1 MARVMR
7 RARGRSIAFRFKKG
21 SWPLADKASGHHL
34 RASGCDAYGVRPSDA
49 KDASSSDVQLFHVQR
64 VAVVQCLIVAIA

>member
-21 SWPLADKASGHHL
+21 PWPLAEKSSGHHS
-34 RASGCDAYGVRPSDA
+34 RASGCDAYGVRRDDA

-64 VAVVQCLIVAIA
+64 LAVVQCLIVAIA